1 MSVTFDVLWLDCGGS
16 YSSEIT
22 KRKISEVERIE

>member
-1 MSVTFDVLWLDCGGS
+1 MSVTFDVLWLYCGGS